1 MTAGRKPMTSGIASA
16 AETLP
21 ESTIAAIHQDMRDA
35 AALPATLAA
44 MEKDTKA
51 LAKTLGYEGPLAP
64 DQLEE
69 GARESLVRIS
79 FEIFSVGA
87 RLLLLKAQCPHGE
100 FMERLERLE
109 IEESMARRLMQ
120 ATRKFPN
127 RAISHDLASLGKSK
141 IFELVVLDDE
151 EAEAFANGEEVRG
164 ITRDDAYT
172 MSVSELRA
180 ALRKERADKE
190 AEIDKVKAAT
200 SGQLAA
206 KDKIIADKSKLI
218 SDLVTEKIRRDGLT
232 DSELAVEL
240 ERDLTDAMLLAS
252 GSTIP
257 LRKAVDAIRGLD
269 HVPQGLYVAMQ
280 GAIHRVLSEV
290 ESIADDYGIS
300 LDFGLP
306 TAGKDDPLA
315 GLDELDDPNAEEDF
329 DAAP

>member
-1 MTAGRKPMTSGIASA
+1 MGRHP
-16 AETLP
+16 LP
-21 ESTIAAIHQDMRDA
+21 SAIHTVDANDELIRADLDAA

-44 MEKDTKA
+44 MEKDTTA

-64 DQLEE
+64 DLLEE
-69 GARESLVRIS
+69 GTRESLVRIN

-100 FMERLERLE
+100 FIERLDRLE
-109 IEESMARRLMQ
+109 IEYTMAKRLMQ

-127 RAISHDLASLGKSK
+127 LATSHHLTSLGKSK

-164 ITRDDAYT
+164 FTCDDAAK
-172 MSVSELRA
+172 MSVAELRRRVRQA
-180 ALRKERADKE
+180 DADKE

-206 KDKIIADKSKLI
+206 KDKLLAEKSKRIAEL
-218 SDLVTEKIRRDGLT
+218 LEEKNRREGMT
-232 DSELAVEL
+232 DSELAKAL
-240 ERDLTDAMLLAS
+240 ERDLTEAMLLAS

-306 TAGKDDPLA
+306 TAAKDDPLA

-329 DAAP
+329 DAAQ

>member
-1 MTAGRKPMTSGIASA
+1 MGRHP
-16 AETLP
+16 LP
-21 ESTIAAIHQDMRDA
+21 SAIHTVDA
-35 AALPATLAA
+35 NDELIRADLDASAALPATLAA
-44 MEKDTKA
+44 IQKNAQA
-51 LAKTLGYEGPLAP
+51 LAKELDYSGALTVES
-64 DQLEE
+64 LEE
-69 GARESLVRIS
+69 
-79 FEIFSVGA
+79 EIKFYQRRSVEAVLETGK
-87 RLLLLKAQCPHGE
+87 RLLLLKEVAGHGG
-100 FMERLERLE
+100 FMERLDCLGIGQSLANKLMSATLKFSNSESTTILGLPNLNQGKLLELLALDDGE
-109 IEESMARRLMQ
+109 IEALNSGDQVRG
-120 ATRKFPN
+120 
-127 RAISHDLASLGKSK
+127 I
-141 IFELVVLDDE
+141 VLDD
-151 EAEAFANGEEVRG
+151 V
-164 ITRDDAYT
+164 DC
-172 MSVSELRA
+172 MSVSELRR
-180 ALRKERADKE
+180 ALRQEQADKE

-232 DSELAVEL
+232 DSELAAEL
-240 ERDLTDAMLLAS
+240 ERDLAEAMLLAS